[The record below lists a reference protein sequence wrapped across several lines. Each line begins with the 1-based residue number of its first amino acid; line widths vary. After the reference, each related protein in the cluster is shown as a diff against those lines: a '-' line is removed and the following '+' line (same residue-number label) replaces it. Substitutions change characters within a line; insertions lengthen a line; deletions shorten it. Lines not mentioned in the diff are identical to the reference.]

1 MKDPIES
8 SGIEAYYPSDS
19 AAYSIP
25 LEEMDKQIK
34 AEERA
39 KKKKEKEMNDALP
52 SQIEEAKV
60 QYEKDMAA
68 EAEKRKEEEA
78 TLMKLRKEKAYG
90 DIEEFNRG
98 LEAFKRDFKDEDGE
112 EEEYTEKKKI
122 QDDLDLDDM
131 IQ

>member
-1 MKDPIES
+1 
-8 SGIEAYYPSDS
+8 
-19 AAYSIP
+19 
-25 LEEMDKQIK
+25 
-34 AEERA
+34 
-39 KKKKEKEMNDALP
+39 MNDALP

-122 QDDLDLDDM
+122 
-131 IQ
+131 